1 MTNFEKWKEELTLEK
16 ASRALSKVIIMR
28 CKDCPSYEYCDSLS
42 MFETKMSSC
51 SERFEA
57 WGNLKARRLQK

>member
-16 ASRALSKVIIMR
+16 ASRTLTKGVWCRYCLA
-28 CKDCPSYEYCDSLS
+28 YEYCRSLS
-42 MFETKMSSC
+42 MYETKMSSC

-57 WGNLKARRLQK
+57 WGNLKAKEVLGDE

>member
-16 ASRALSKVIIMR
+16 ASRTLTKVMR
-28 CKDCPSYEYCDSLS
+28 CKDCLSYEYCHSLS

-57 WGNLKARRLQK
+57 WGNLKAERNA

>member
-16 ASRALSKVIIMR
+16 ASRTLTKGMR
-28 CKDCPSYEYCDSLS
+28 CKDCLSYEYCCSLS
-42 MFETKMSSC
+42 MFETKISSC

-57 WGNLKARRLQK
+57 WGNLKAVRND